1 MLSSFP
7 PHVIAGIVAVIL
19 LSLIIY
25 PLAIHLFYGWKRK
38 SDDILLAMSNR
49 SAQLYF
55 KAFQNT
61 DVDLKQALEKFT
73 QFYHAWY
80 GRQLLIFPICGS
92 ILVATFSVYML
103 GESGE
108 IALRRFSGATPDA
121 KDYFALPL
129 IATSAIAGAY
139 AFVIWDIIGRVAKR
153 NLGPTDI
160 LGAAIRLAI
169 AIPLG
174 YSFSALLKDDLG
186 PFIAFAAG
194 AFPLQTGQTALQ
206 RLANKQLGLEMG
218 ADSAVDQVTR
228 LSGIDQPT
236 ADRIEDADI
245 TTIAELAYCDPVQLS
260 MRTHLPFAYI
270 SDIVAQALAWI
281 YFEDRLKKLRP
292 IGLRG
297 ALEFRTLFQ
306 WAAQNSKKLVPDA
319 KAATDSA
326 AAEVVI
332 DLGNITSAFAETA
345 LALIPKAAKA
355 VDMSEVEFLN
365 VALQIAYDPYT
376 QFLYETCRPEPINI
390 VLNGDGQENAAPDQK
405 LPPK

>member
-1 MLSSFP
+1 MLSSVP
-7 PHVIAGIVAVIL
+7 PHAIAVVVAALL
-19 LSLIIY
+19 LSLIVY
-25 PLAIHLFYGWKRK
+25 PLAIHLTFGWKRK
-38 SDDILLAMSNR
+38 SDDILLAMSNK

-55 KAFQNT
+55 KAFQST
-61 DVDLKQALEKFT
+61 DVKLDEALQKFK
-73 QFYHAWY
+73 QFYHRWY
-80 GRQLLIFPICGS
+80 GRRFLMLPIFGA
-92 ILVATFSVYML
+92 ILVSALSVYML

-108 IALRRFSGATPDA
+108 IALRRFSGATVEA

-139 AFVIWDIIGRVAKR
+139 AFVAWDIISKVAKR

-160 LGAAIRLAI
+160 LGAAIRVAI

-174 YSFSALLKDDLG
+174 YSFGSLLKDDLG

-194 AFPLQTGQTALQ
+194 AFPLQTVQTILQ

-236 ADRIEDADI
+236 ADRIEEADI

-260 MRTHLPFAYI
+260 MRTYLPFHYI

-281 YFEDRLKKLRP
+281 YLEERVTKLRP

-297 ALEFRTLFQ
+297 AVEFRSLFEE
-306 WAAQNSKKLVPDA
+306 AAATGKKLVLDA
-319 KAATDSA
+319 NAAASGAAATSTA
-326 AAEVVI
+326 ATGSTATGTVAATVI
-332 DLGNITSAFAETA
+332 DLNKIDGARAETA
-345 LALIPKAAKA
+345 LAIIAKAARA
-355 VDMSEVEFLN
+355 IDMSEVEFLN
-365 VALQIAYDPYT
+365 VAFEIAYDPYT
-376 QFLYETCRPEPINI
+376 EFLYETW
-390 VLNGDGQENAAPDQK
+390 
-405 LPPK
+405 